1 MATFSANATG
11 TTTAK
16 GVLKDLSTVSYDRTV
31 YINLVGEDQ
40 QKEWSIPANASPSS
54 SYTATFT
61 KLEPGTTY
69 SCTCSVFK
77 NVPWTLI
84 FSDSVDITTDEEAL
98 TYIVEAVNKTS
109 AGISSVSPSSTEVEE
124 DTWVDFKATL
134 KSGYVFRGW
143 YTSSSSTTS
152 RYLESRDNPYSIVIT
167 EDLTLYARA
176 TEASLTATAIT
187 SDSLTLDFSPIYD
200 EYTYYI
206 RVWDATNGTFVT
218 SKKKVTNT
226 ELENGYT
233 ITGLTPSTEYAIN
246 IGYEDESNSTVN
258 WIWDGAPTFIT
269 DAESGLLKAKTYI
282 QEADGTYSYL
292 DTYSFDVYVGDSYDI
307 PTFANT
313 IRTTY
318 LKSELESKLYAN
330 IDFAYMS
337 EELDGKHFTTG
348 TIEILKSGEYTV
360 YFYYGRTTYTMT
372 IASSITGIDYFTVNG
387 TSFNK
392 GESLSFLYEQS
403 IKIKAFLL
411 EGYAF
416 VEWIATPTTITA
428 VNGKTSNPL
437 SFTMPASN
445 FTISVETKEASITDP
460 WEWTDIEV
468 EAFKGNGD
476 FSILTATRWNSFL
489 DWCNIV
495 INAQGGT
502 SISNFYY
509 GEKDEP
515 LYASDFNQ
523 ILKCIRTVA
532 TVSTVPSTVSKGE
545 LIEGAYF
552 IDLAAAMN
560 KII

>member
-1 MATFSANATG
+1 MATFSASATG

-16 GVLKDLSTVSYDRTV
+16 GVLKGLSTVSYNRTV

-40 QKEWSIPANASPSS
+40 QEEWSILADASPSS

-69 SCTCSVFK
+69 SCTCSVYK
-77 NVPWTLI
+77 NDPWTLV

-109 AGISSVSPSSTEVEE
+109 AGISSVKPSSKEVEE
-124 DTWVDFKATL
+124 DTEVDFSAIL
-134 KSGYVFRGW
+134 NSGYVFRGW
-143 YTSSSSTTS
+143 YTSSSSTAS
-152 RYLESRDNPYSIVIT
+152 KYLESRDNPYSKVIT
-167 EDLTLYARA
+167 EDVTLYARA
-176 TEASLTATAIT
+176 TEASLTATTIT

-200 EYTYYI
+200 EYIYYI
-206 RVWDATNGTFVT
+206 RVWDATNETLIT
-218 SKKKVTNT
+218 SKKKVTNI

-233 ITGLTPSTEYAIN
+233 ITGLTSSTEYAIN

-258 WIWDGAPTFIT
+258 WIWDNAPMFTT
-269 DAESGLLKAKTYI
+269 EAESGLLKAETYI

-292 DTYSFDVYVGDSYDI
+292 DTYSFDVLVGDSYDI
-307 PTFANT
+307 PTFADT

-318 LKSELESKLYAN
+318 LKTELTSKLYAN
-330 IDFAYMS
+330 MDFGYITLKS
-337 EELDGKHFTTG
+337 GGEHFTTG
-348 TIEILKSGEYTV
+348 SIDILKSGEYIV
-360 YFYYGRTTYTMT
+360 YVYYNRTSYTMT
-372 IASSITGIDYFTVNG
+372 IASSITGIDYFTVNNV
-387 TSFNK
+387 SFNK
-392 GESLSFLYEQS
+392 GESLNFLYEQS

-416 VEWIATPTTITA
+416 VEWAATPTTITA
-428 VNGKTSNPL
+428 VDGKTSNPL
-437 SFTMPASN
+437 SFTMPASD
-445 FTISVETKEASITDP
+445 FTISVETEEASVADP
-460 WEWTDIEV
+460 WEWTSTEV
-468 EAFKGNGD
+468 EAFEGNGA
-476 FSILTATRWNSFL
+476 FSVLTATRWNSFL

-502 SISNFYY
+502 SIGSAYY

-532 TVSTVPSTVSKGE
+532 TVSTVPSSVSKGDSV
-545 LIEGAYF
+545 EGAYF